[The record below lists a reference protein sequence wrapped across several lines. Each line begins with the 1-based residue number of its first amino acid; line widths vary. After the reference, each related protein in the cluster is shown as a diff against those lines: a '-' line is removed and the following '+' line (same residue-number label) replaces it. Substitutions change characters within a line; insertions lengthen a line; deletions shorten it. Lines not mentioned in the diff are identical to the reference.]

1 MILDIKLNTSV
12 EELCRGLPPE
22 FITYVNYCRNLK
34 FEDKPDY
41 TYLKKIFKE
50 RFVKEGFQFDY
61 VYDWILVPMSTR
73 NPTFSTKIPITVE
86 LIPNEE
92 QFIKEYQDSDDSK
105 DNLPDDASDKGDDN
119 ELSNY

>member
-1 MILDIKLNTSV
+1 MILDIKLNTPV

-22 FITYVNYCRNLK
+22 FITYVNYCRNIK

-50 RFVKEGFQFDY
+50 RFVKEGYYYDY

-92 QFIKEYQDSDDSK
+92 
-105 DNLPDDASDKGDDN
+105 
-119 ELSNY
+119 